1 MENIFETKNLCKY
14 YGKFKALDG
23 VDMSIPKGSIY
34 GFVGRNGAGKTT
46 LMRIMCG
53 LQRPTAGEYSL
64 FGIKNSDSQITTV
77 RNKMGAVVETPAI
90 YKDLSAYDNL
100 KLQCLNV
107 GIPDFNEIPKLLK
120 LVGLDNVGRK
130 KAKAFS
136 LGMRQ
141 RLGIAVA
148 LCSHPDFL
156 VLDEPTNGL
165 DPQGIVEL
173 RDLFLNLNKNYGV
186 TILISSHILEELS
199 KIATDYA
206 LISYGRIIEEIS
218 SEELM
223 NRCRGKVQIKTKFT
237 DKVVT
242 VLDNNGFTNYS
253 VVDAETIDIFERTDE
268 VPEINMLIAK
278 EGILIDSIGSVE
290 TGLEDYFLKVAA
302 KGKPENAKD
311 LKAESKKKDSVEDR
325 YIGE

>member
-1 MENIFETKNLCKY
+1 MEEMILTTDNLSKT
-14 YGKFKALDG
+14 FKDNKA
-23 VDMSIPKGSIY
+23 VDSVNLHIRKGSIY
-34 GFVGRNGAGKTT
+34 GLIGMNGAGKTT
-46 LMRIMCG
+46 IMKMLTGMIKPTSGSFTYKGLGQTNKEAFSRI
-53 LQRPTAGEYSL
+53 
-64 FGIKNSDSQITTV
+64 
-77 RNKMGAVVETPAI
+77 GALIEAPAI
-90 YKDLSAYDNL
+90 YSHLTAFDNL
-100 KLQCLNV
+100 KLKCLAY
-107 GIPDFNEIPKLLK
+107 GINDNNYIKEKLTQ
-120 LVGLDNVGRK
+120 VGLADVGKK
-130 KAKAFS
+130 KAGRFS
-136 LGMRQ
+136 LGMKQ
-141 RLGIAVA
+141 RLGIALA
-148 LCSHPDFL
+148 LVGEPDFL
-156 VLDEPTNGL
+156 LLDEPINGL

-223 NRCRGKVQIKTKFT
+223 NKCRGKVQIKTKFT

-253 VVDAETIDIFERTDE
+253 VVDAETIDVFERTNE
-268 VPEINMLIAK
+268 VPEINMLIAR
-278 EGILIDSIGSVE
+278 EGILIDSIGSVD

-302 KGKPENAKD
+302 KGKPENAKS
-311 LKAESKKKDSVEDR
+311 LNEESKKQDSVEDR

>member
-34 GFVGRNGAGKTT
+34 GFVGKNGAGKTT
-46 LMRIMCG
+46 LMRLMCG
-53 LQRPTAGEYSL
+53 LQRPTDGEYTL
-64 FGIKNSDSQITTV
+64 FGIKNTDSQITSI

-107 GIPDFNEIPKLLK
+107 GMPDFNEIPRLLK

-165 DPQGIVEL
+165 DPQGIIEMREL
-173 RDLFLNLNKNYGV
+173 ILKLNKEQGITV
-186 TILISSHILEELS
+186 LISSHILDELAKLATHYGFIDHGKIVRQMSAEELENECRKRILMKVDDTKVLAGIMDAKGVEY
-199 KIATDYA
+199 KIIDEKNAEVFSTFNF
-206 LISYGRIIEEIS
+206 
-218 SEELM
+218 SELAVE
-223 NRCRGKVQIKTKFT
+223 F
-237 DKVVT
+237 
-242 VLDNNGFTNYS
+242 
-253 VVDAETIDIFERTDE
+253 
-268 VPEINMLIAK
+268 AK
-278 EGILIDSIGSVE
+278 ENCNIISMEEHDESLEAFFISLIG
-290 TGLEDYFLKVAA
+290 
-302 KGKPENAKD
+302 
-311 LKAESKKKDSVEDR
+311 
-325 YIGE
+325 GEAHA

>member
-1 MENIFETKNLCKY
+1 MEKVFETKNLCKY

-34 GFVGRNGAGKTT
+34 GFVGKNGAGKTT

-53 LQRPTAGEYSL
+53 LQKPTAGEYTL
-64 FGIKNSDSQITTV
+64 FGIKNSDSRITTV

-107 GIPDFNEIPKLLK
+107 GMPDFNEIPKLLK

-165 DPQGIVEL
+165 DPQGIIEMREL
-173 RDLFLNLNKNYGV
+173 ILKLNKEQGITV
-186 TILISSHILEELS
+186 LISSHILDELAKLATHYGFIDHG
-199 KIATDYA
+199 KIVRQMNAA
-206 LISYGRIIEEIS
+206 ELEHECRKRILMKVDDVKVLAEI
-218 SEELM
+218 M
-223 NRCRGKVQIKTKFT
+223 
-237 DKVVT
+237 D
-242 VLDNNGFTNYS
+242 
-253 VVDAETIDIFERTDE
+253 
-268 VPEINMLIAK
+268 
-278 EGILIDSIGSVE
+278 
-290 TGLEDYFLKVAA
+290 A
-302 KGKPENAKD
+302 KGVEYKIIDEKNAEVFATFNFSELAIEFAKKNCNIISMEEHD
-311 LKAESKKKDSVEDR
+311 ESLEAFFISL
-325 YIGE
+325 IGGEAHA

>member
-34 GFVGRNGAGKTT
+34 GFVGKNGAGKTT
-46 LMRIMCG
+46 LMRLMCG
-53 LQRPTAGEYSL
+53 LQRPTDGEYTL
-64 FGIKNSDSQITTV
+64 FGIKNTDSQITSI

-107 GIPDFNEIPKLLK
+107 GMPDFNEIPELLK

-156 VLDEPTNGL
+156 VLDEPANGL
-165 DPQGIVEL
+165 DPQGIIEMREL
-173 RDLFLNLNKNYGV
+173 ILKLNKEQGITV
-186 TILISSHILEELS
+186 LISSHILDELAKLAIHYGFIDHGKIVRQMSAEELENECR
-199 KIATDYA
+199 K
-206 LISYGRIIEEIS
+206 RI
-218 SEELM
+218 LM
-223 NRCRGKVQIKTKFT
+223 KVDDTK
-237 DKVVT
+237 
-242 VLDNNGFTNYS
+242 VL
-253 VVDAETIDIFERTDE
+253 A
-268 VPEINMLIAK
+268 
-278 EGILIDSIGSVE
+278 GIMD
-290 TGLEDYFLKVAA
+290 A
-302 KGKPENAKD
+302 KGVEYKIIDEKNAEVFSTFNFSELAVEFAKKNCNIISMEKHD
-311 LKAESKKKDSVEDR
+311 ESLEAFFISL
-325 YIGE
+325 IGGEAHA